1 MTTKPDS
8 VELALFSC
16 LRYEE
21 ATLNNVDTLERWD
34 INEEEK
40 RIVLKWITNRMA
52 DIKGRING

>member
-8 VELALFSC
+8 VEFALFSC

-21 ATLNNVDTLERWD
+21 ATLNNVDAFERWD

-40 RIVLKWITNRMA
+40 RAVMKWMTNRMA
-52 DIKGRING
+52 EIKGRING